1 MTESID
7 TTTAG
12 GRLLLHMFGSLA
24 EFERELLRERTIA
37 GPGRSTGPRPPRG
50 GRPTIMTAAKTGTAR
65 KLLAEGRTIT
75 EIAQILGVA
84 RTTIYRHL
92 DAAPGPAS

>member
-37 GPGRSTGPRPPRG
+37 GLAAARARGRRG

-75 EIAQILGVA
+75 EIAQLLGVA